1 MVISGGNGG
10 HDDGMTFMRVQ
21 LSLSGVMM
29 RFIRG
34 LIFSILFY
42 GNTIVMAILGLP
54 LLILPQAATF
64 FWQWLW
70 ARMMMILLWLICGI
84 TSRFEGERPDR
95 QVIYAVK
102 HQSAWETIVLLALF
116 GRPVTVMKRSLLWIP
131 IFGLYLLR
139 FGVMGID
146 RSQGKAA
153 LKQMIRVS
161 KQAAATGRNLL
172 IFPQGTRL
180 APGQEHPYH
189 SGIYAIYAATGLEIV
204 PVALNSGCFWP
215 KDTIAKTPGEIVVST
230 LPPIPPGLS
239 RQELMQ
245 RLEEAIE
252 TESQTLIVAK

>member
-1 MVISGGNGG
+1 
-10 HDDGMTFMRVQ
+10 
-21 LSLSGVMM
+21 MM

-42 GNTIVMAILGLP
+42 GNTIAMAILGLP
-54 LLILPQAATF
+54 LLILPQAVTF

-84 TSRFEGERPDR
+84 RSRFEGERPDR

-131 IFGLYLLR
+131 IFGFYLLR

-153 LKQMIRVS
+153 LKHMIRVS
-161 KQAAATGRNLL
+161 QKAAATRRNLL

-189 SGIYAIYAATGLEIV
+189 SGIYAIYAATGLEVV

-215 KDTIAKTPGEIVVST
+215 KDTIAKTPGEIVVSI

-252 TESQTLIVAK
+252 TESQRLIAAEHAASS